1 MPTLSRRMIVAAA
14 CAATLLLVPFAQP
27 GRAHMC
33 TPDSVV
39 PVPGMLLVPRA
50 SGLAR
55 FSLSERVVEQLPVL
69 PSTGV
74 VSQVARSQDGSRL
87 AVARFSRPEGDPIGG
102 ADILITG
109 PNGGD
114 STDRIERTRPGEMIG
129 APAWHP
135 RGGVVFERS
144 TLAGGL
150 SSARIDWRRDDESII
165 TLVDR
170 GSAPSLS
177 PDGSQ
182 LAFVDTTRGDRL
194 LLRNLDSGETSV
206 LVEND
211 DFLAIAFPRF
221 SPNGEWLAFAAVGEP
236 VVPPSP
242 SATVG
247 MTLGPASVVAH
258 GIPWD
263 AWAVHASSGELRR
276 LSSFY
281 DDDPAVAWSPDGRW
295 VAMFA
300 GEVVTLVAFDGSASY
315 CVLSTGGYGG
325 FEWI

>member
-1 MPTLSRRMIVAAA
+1 
-14 CAATLLLVPFAQP
+14 
-27 GRAHMC
+27 MC
-33 TPDSVV
+33 TPDPVV
-39 PVPGMLLVPRA
+39 PVAGTLLVPRA

-55 FSLSERVVEQLPVL
+55 LSLSERVVEQLAVL
-69 PSTGV
+69 PSAGV
-74 VSQVARSQDGSRL
+74 VSQVARSPDGSRL
-87 AVARFSRPEGDPIGG
+87 AVARFSRPDGDPIGG

-109 PNGGD
+109 PTGGD
-114 STDRIERTRPGEMIG
+114 AVDRIERTRPGEMVG

-150 SSARIDWRRDDESII
+150 SSARVDWRRDDGSIV

-170 GSAPSLS
+170 GSAPALS
-177 PDGSQ
+177 PDGGR
-182 LAFVDTTRGDRL
+182 LVYVDTARGDRL
-194 LLRNLDSGETSV
+194 LLRDLESGEISV

-211 DFLAIAFPRF
+211 AFLATAFPRF
-221 SPNGEWLAFAAVGEP
+221 SPSGEWLAFAAVGEP
-236 VVPPSP
+236 VGLPFP
-242 SATVG
+242 SATAG
-247 MTLGPASVVAH
+247 MRLGTTAAVAH

-263 AWAVHASSGELRR
+263 AWAVHVPSRELRR

-300 GEVVTLVAFDGSASY
+300 GEATTVVAFDGSASY
-315 CVLSTGGYGG
+315 CVLSSGGYGG